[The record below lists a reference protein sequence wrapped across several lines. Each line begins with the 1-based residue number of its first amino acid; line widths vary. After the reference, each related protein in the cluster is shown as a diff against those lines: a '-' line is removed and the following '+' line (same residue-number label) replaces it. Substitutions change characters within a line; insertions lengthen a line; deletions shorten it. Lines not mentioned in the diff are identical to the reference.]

1 MFNIPNLTELNELI
15 PKRIKGQSM
24 PTDILPHI
32 HSYLPTLTDKNIR
45 KVIHSYFSEDATL
58 NLKTRSQYGN
68 ISNWDV
74 SNVTDMMS
82 KLFLSYENFNEDISN
97 WDVSNVTHMNG
108 LFCGALT
115 FNQDISGWNVR
126 KVEFMHRMF
135 MNAEL
140 FNYDVIG
147 AWRSIVAE
155 DLETD
160 GMFEDADT
168 FCSEKYVCGQ
178 SNLNPF
184 SEFNSY

>member
-1 MFNIPNLTELNELI
+1 MSSMFN
-15 PKRIKGQSM
+15 
-24 PTDILPHI
+24 
-32 HSYLPTLTDKNIR
+32 
-45 KVIHSYFSEDATL
+45 FAT
-58 NLKTRSQYGN
+58 G
-68 ISNWDV
+68 
-74 SNVTDMMS
+74 
-82 KLFLSYENFNEDISN
+82 
-97 WDVSNVTHMNG
+97 
-108 LFCGALT
+108 